1 MQTVPIWR
9 RLLLTAAIAIVG
21 VGAVAVAL
29 GLASGGPATALAAN
43 PTAIPGHPDLGNGWM
58 APGGMRLGAAGD
70 VAITITAINGNALS
84 LKTTDGWTRTID
96 TTGAAITKAGQ
107 TISVSGLKV
116 GDEITFREARQTDGS
131 FKITTIEVVVPTAT
145 GTVATVT
152 STSVTIT
159 LPGGSSQTL
168 ATTSS
173 TTYSQGGASASRSA
187 LVAGVRITAQGT
199 VDSSGNF
206 TATSITIAPSTVVG
220 TVASKTASTIVVTTS
235 DGKTVTVNVTSST
248 TYSVRGVSSATLA
261 NVAVGDRIA
270 AEGSLNSDGS
280 LNAATVQAAVND
292 QPGFGGGGFGGG
304 LAWSGP
310 VLRPRLRSGHGR
322 RFHSGS
328 VRGSIQRDRRIRP
341 SQTGL

>member
-9 RLLLTAAIAIVG
+9 RLLLTAAIAVVG

-29 GLASGGPATALAAN
+29 GLTSGGPATALAAN

-58 APGGMRLGAAGD
+58 APNGWQRGGSD
-70 VAITITAINGNALS
+70 VAITITAINGSSLS

-107 TISVSGLKV
+107 TIAVGALKV
-116 GDEITFREARQTDGS
+116 GDEITFREARQNDGS
-131 FKITTIEVVVPTAT
+131 FKITTIDVVVPTVT
-145 GTVATVT
+145 GTVSATTSTTVT
-152 STSVTIT
+152 VT

-168 ATTSS
+168 TTTSA
-173 TTYSQGGASASRSA
+173 TTYSQGGAAASRSA
-187 LVAGVRITAQGT
+187 LVAGVRISAQGT
-199 VDSSGNF
+199 LDSSGSF
-206 TATSITIAPSTVVG
+206 TATSIAIAPSTVVG

-248 TYSVRGVSSATLA
+248 TYSVRGVSAATLA

-270 AEGSLNSDGS
+270 AEGSLASNGS
-280 LNAATVQAAVND
+280 LNATMVQSAVND

-304 LAWSGP
+304 FG
-310 VLRPRLRSGHGR
+310 RGGGRFFGHG
-322 RFHSGS
+322 FGPGMGGGSSPSTSPSAAPSSG
-328 VRGSIQRDRRIRP
+328 
-341 SQTGL
+341 TGA